1 MGSQTENKSEILLEM
16 PNEGINELGDKFLA
30 VQLLPE
36 LRKRYP
42 TELKKNILSVRFYQ
56 TEKACYLE
64 ITEELNPDKL
74 VNEMDELIEGKYSS
88 RDYITTRKSLYF
100 ITGDIFD
107 ENHITCYF
115 MPSAPVVENA
125 YKFIVE
131 FDDDSMLNCTD
142 IFSKE
147 GAEEIYKRMT
157 GMDKQN

>member
-1 MGSQTENKSEILLEM
+1 MVKKKLETIVSEGT
-16 PNEGINELGDKFLA
+16 NEFGEKFEA

-42 TELKKNILSVRFYQ
+42 TELKTNILSIRFYQ

-100 ITGDIFD
+100 ITGDIID
-107 ENHITCYF
+107 EYHATRYF
-115 MPSAPVVENA
+115 MPSTPVLENA
-125 YKFIVE
+125 LRFINE

-142 IFSKE
+142 IFSDE
-147 GAEEIYKRMT
+147 GAEDLVRRMT
-157 GMDKQN
+157 GKKK